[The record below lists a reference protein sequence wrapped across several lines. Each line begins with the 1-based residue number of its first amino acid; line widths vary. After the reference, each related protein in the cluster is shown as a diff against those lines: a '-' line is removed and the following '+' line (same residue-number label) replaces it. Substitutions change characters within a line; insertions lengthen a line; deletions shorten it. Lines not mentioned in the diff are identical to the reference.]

1 MKGFRMLK
9 HVSISWLVFLGLT
22 LGCFRDLSEGSP
34 NPGVRFNKHAE
45 VFGIDIYAT
54 PKTGNDKII
63 HAANVLAE
71 YLDSDEDGVP
81 NNQEVVDFLVED
93 NSVLLMTQ
101 TELEFEQIAWD
112 LVPDHGFGQGLYD
125 DETHPDGAAQG
136 IFDASLEEVLHL
148 VTWGYINVYPEV
160 FGDFPGSQIAL
171 AMDEARGGHFEQV
184 PDAYPQDAWYTY
196 YDETCDYGCQIF
208 EYFYW
213 ALTSILGA
221 QDFPGRLE
229 QIDDEWRL
237 NTLEKVMVGDPAIY
251 ALMTDPL
258 LQPPTQLPDGKYNAQ
273 TFSVKLLSKGGVIR
287 R

>member
-1 MKGFRMLK
+1 MNFLPLMWLVITGLIIGCYQEETTVSSSNSDRVYFSK
-9 HVSISWLVFLGLT
+9 HVV
-22 LGCFRDLSEGSP
+22 
-34 NPGVRFNKHAE
+34 
-45 VFGIDIYAT
+45 VFGIDVYASA
-54 PKTGNDKII
+54 KTADDKII

-81 NNQEVVDFLVED
+81 NDPEVVNYLVSD
-93 NSVLLMTQ
+93 NSALLMTD
-101 TELEFEQIAWD
+101 TESEFERIDWD
-112 LVPDHGFGQGLYD
+112 SVPDHGFGQGLYD
-125 DETHPDGAAQG
+125 EETHPDGAAQG

-148 VTWGYINVYPEV
+148 VTWGYINVYPAA
-160 FGDFPGSQIAL
+160 FGAEPGSEIAK
-171 AMDEARGGHFEQV
+171 AMDEARGGYFGQV
-184 PDAYPQDAWYTY
+184 PDEYPPNAWYTY

-237 NTLEKVMVGDPAIY
+237 NTREKVMIGDPAVY
-251 ALMTDPL
+251 ALLTDQQYKL
-258 LQPPTQLPDGKYNAQ
+258 PTILPDGKYNAK
-273 TFSVKLLSKGGVIR
+273 TFEIKIIRKGGTVR